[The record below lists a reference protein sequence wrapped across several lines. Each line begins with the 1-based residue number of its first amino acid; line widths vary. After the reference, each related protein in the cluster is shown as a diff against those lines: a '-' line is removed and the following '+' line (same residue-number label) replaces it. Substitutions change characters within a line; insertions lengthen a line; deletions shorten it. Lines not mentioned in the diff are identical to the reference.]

1 MSELHASAEPTSSDA
16 APDAAA
22 FEEPSFAALAEYLDD
37 LQQGRATDAAALLR
51 ERPELESAL
60 RCLEAL
66 ERFARA
72 PGLDEA
78 APPADETPTVTL
90 TDTTPARPPGREAPR
105 SFGQYELLAE
115 LGRGGMGV
123 VYQARQKNLDRTVA
137 LKMVLASHLASEHQL
152 RRFEA
157 EGRAAACLRHANIV
171 RLLDSGQV
179 EGQPYLAMDYIA
191 GENLARRLQRG
202 PLEMDAAV
210 RLVCDV
216 ARAVDYLHKQGIVHR
231 DVKPSNI
238 LLDEEGQP
246 YLTDFGLAKLLAA
259 DSHLTGTGVAAGTPS
274 YMAPE
279 QAAGQPADVSPLCD
293 VYSLGAVLYELLA
306 GRPPFQAASAIDV
319 LIQVLESEPVSPRRL
334 NPAIPRSLATIC
346 LKCLEKQPAA
356 RYASAGELADDLERY
371 LKGEEVEA
379 RSGGVVQR
387 VRRWLRREPALA
399 SRLGVFTLFYLVEAA
414 YYLLG
419 RFDGMF
425 HYSVTAILSV
435 WVAGSFVCQ
444 KLMNRDIRPLAV
456 PFVWGLIDAGA
467 LLYLLLIADGAASP
481 LLIGYPLLVVAAGL
495 WFRVRLVWFMTAL
508 SVLSYL
514 VLVVDC
520 FTRRPELKSGSDLH
534 SDDFIY
540 FVVGLIA
547 MGAAVAYQVERV
559 RALSR
564 YFERRRPTSY

>member
-1 MSELHASAEPTSSDA
+1 MNESQSSAEHDA
-16 APDAAA
+16 DHEASEEQAS
-22 FEEPSFAALAEYLDD
+22 FEALAAYLDD
-37 LQQGRATDAAALLR
+37 LQQGRVIDAAALLR
-51 ERPELESAL
+51 ARPDLKSAL
-60 RCLEAL
+60 RCLEEL
-66 ERFARA
+66 EQFARA
-72 PGLDEA
+72 PGVNQN
-78 APPADETPTVTL
+78 APPADEAPTVTL
-90 TDTTPARPPGREAPR
+90 TGATPAPRREPPRT
-105 SFGQYELLAE
+105 FGHYELVCE

-137 LKMVLASHLASEHQL
+137 LKMVLASHLASEQQL
-152 RRFEA
+152 RRFES
-157 EGRAAACLRHANIV
+157 EGRAAASLRHANIV
-171 RLLDSGQV
+171 RLLDSGQI

-191 GENLARRLQRG
+191 GQNLARRLQQG
-202 PLEMDAAV
+202 PLELDAAA

-279 QAAGQPADVSPLCD
+279 QAAGQPSDVTPLCD
-293 VYSLGAVLYELLA
+293 VYSLGAVLYELIT

-319 LIQVLESEPVSPRRL
+319 LIQVLESEPVHPRQL

-346 LKCLEKQPAA
+346 LKCLEKQPTA
-356 RYASAGELADDLERY
+356 RYASAGELADDLERF
-371 LKGEEVEA
+371 LKGEEVLA
-379 RSGGVVQR
+379 RTGGAVQR
-387 VRRWLRREPALA
+387 VRRWVRREPALA

-419 RFDGMF
+419 RWDGKF
-425 HYSVTAILSV
+425 HYSVTAVLSL
-435 WVAGSFVCQ
+435 WVAASFVCQ
-444 KLMNRDIRPLAV
+444 KLMNRGAWPLAV
-456 PFVWGLIDAGA
+456 PFVWGVIDAGA
-467 LLYLLLIADGAASP
+467 LLYMLLILADGAASP

-514 VLVVDC
+514 ALVVDC
-520 FTRRPELKSGSDLH
+520 FTRRPELRLGSDLH

-564 YFERRRPTSY
+564 YYERRRPAV

>member
-1 MSELHASAEPTSSDA
+1 MSESITNAAQEVDEAS
-16 APDAAA
+16 
-22 FEEPSFAALAEYLDD
+22 FEALAAYLDD
-37 LQQGRATDAAALLR
+37 LQQGRAVDAAALAQD
-51 ERPELESAL
+51 RPELGSAL
-60 RCLEAL
+60 RCLQAL
-66 ERFARA
+66 EQFAQA
-72 PGLDEA
+72 PQLDE
-78 APPADETPTVTL
+78 PPRPADETPTVAL
-90 TDTTPARPPGREAPR
+90 TDTTPAPSPANESVRT
-105 SFGQYELLAE
+105 FGQYELLGE

-123 VYQARQKNLDRTVA
+123 VYRARQKKLDRTVA
-137 LKMVLASHLASEHQL
+137 LKMVLASQLASSQQL

-157 EGRAAACLRHANIV
+157 EGRAAASLRHANIV
-171 RLLDSGQV
+171 RLLDSGHV

-191 GENLARRLQRG
+191 GQNLARRLQQG
-202 PLEMDAAV
+202 PLELEAAV
-210 RLVCDV
+210 QLVCDV

-259 DSHLTGTGVAAGTPS
+259 DSQLTGTGVAAGTPS

-279 QAAGQPADVSPLCD
+279 QAAGQPDDVTPLCD
-293 VYSLGAVLYELLA
+293 VYSLGAVLYELIA

-319 LIQVLESEPVSPRRL
+319 LIQVLESEPVNPRHL
-334 NPAIPRSLATIC
+334 NPKIPRALATIC

-356 RYASAGELADDLERY
+356 RYASAGALADDLERF
-371 LKGEEVEA
+371 LKGEEVLA
-379 RSGGVVQR
+379 RTGGAVQR

-419 RFDGMF
+419 RWDGMF

-444 KLMNRDIRPLAV
+444 KLMNRNIRPLAV

-467 LLYLLLIADGAASP
+467 LLFLLFIADGAASP

-520 FTRRPELKSGSDLH
+520 FTRRPELRIGSDLH

-547 MGAAVAYQVERV
+547 MGASVAYQVERV

-564 YFERRRPTSY
+564 YYERRRPAS

>member
-1 MSELHASAEPTSSDA
+1 MSELHASAEQASSDDGELEA
-16 APDAAA
+16 G
-22 FEEPSFAALAEYLDD
+22 FEEASFAALADYLED
-37 LQQGRATDAAALLR
+37 LQQGRAVDAAALVR
-51 ERPELESAL
+51 ERPELKSAL

-66 ERFARA
+66 ERFAQT

-90 TDTTPARPPGREAPR
+90 SDTTPAKPPAREAPR
-105 SFGQYELLAE
+105 TFGQYELLAE

-123 VYQARQKNLDRTVA
+123 VYQARQKHLGRTVA
-137 LKMVLASHLASEHQL
+137 LKMVLASHLASAQQL

-157 EGRAAACLRHANIV
+157 EGRAAASLRHANIV

-202 PLEMDAAV
+202 PLDMDAAV

-238 LLDEEGQP
+238 LLDEDGQP
-246 YLTDFGLAKLLAA
+246 YLTDFGLAKLLAT

-279 QAAGQPADVSPLCD
+279 QAAGQPADVTPLCD

-319 LIQVLESEPVSPRRL
+319 LIQVLESEPVSPRHL
-334 NPAIPRSLATIC
+334 NPAVPRSLATIC

-356 RYASAGELADDLERY
+356 RYASAGALADDLERY

-379 RSGGVVQR
+379 RSGGAVQR
-387 VRRWLRREPALA
+387 VRRWMRREPALA
-399 SRLGVFTLFYLVEAA
+399 SRLGVFTLFYLVEAT

-419 RFDGMF
+419 RFDGKF
-425 HYSVTAILSV
+425 HYSVTAILSL
-435 WVAGSFVCQ
+435 WVAASFVCQ
-444 KLMNRDIRPLAV
+444 KLMNRNIRPLAV

-520 FTRRPELKSGSDLH
+520 FTRRPELKAGSDLH

-564 YFERRRPTSY
+564 YYERRRPTSY

>member
-1 MSELHASAEPTSSDA
+1 MSELHASAEQASSDDGELEA
-16 APDAAA
+16 G
-22 FEEPSFAALAEYLDD
+22 FEEASFAALADYLED
-37 LQQGRATDAAALLR
+37 LQQGRAVDAAALVR
-51 ERPELESAL
+51 ERPELKSAL

-66 ERFARA
+66 ERFAQT

-90 TDTTPARPPGREAPR
+90 SDTTPAKPPAREAPR
-105 SFGQYELLAE
+105 TFGQYELLAE

-123 VYQARQKNLDRTVA
+123 VYQARQKHLGRTVA
-137 LKMVLASHLASEHQL
+137 LKMVLASHLASAQQL

-157 EGRAAACLRHANIV
+157 EGRAAASLRHANIV

-202 PLEMDAAV
+202 PLDMDAAV

-238 LLDEEGQP
+238 LLDEDGQP
-246 YLTDFGLAKLLAA
+246 YLTDFGLAKLLAT

-279 QAAGQPADVSPLCD
+279 QAAGQPADVTPLCD

-319 LIQVLESEPVSPRRL
+319 LIQVLESEPVSPRHL
-334 NPAIPRSLATIC
+334 NPAVPRSLATIC

-356 RYASAGELADDLERY
+356 RYASAGALADDLERY

-379 RSGGVVQR
+379 RSGGAVQR
-387 VRRWLRREPALA
+387 VRRWMRREPALA
-399 SRLGVFTLFYLVEAA
+399 SRLGVFTLFYLVEAT

-419 RFDGMF
+419 RFDGKF
-425 HYSVTAILSV
+425 HYSVTAILSL
-435 WVAGSFVCQ
+435 WVAASFVCQ
-444 KLMNRDIRPLAV
+444 KLMNRNIRPLAV

-520 FTRRPELKSGSDLH
+520 FTRRPELKTGSDLH

-564 YFERRRPTSY
+564 YYERRRPTSY